1 MKKLFTLAVTMLL
14 AGALSFAQTGS
25 TDKPAGTTKTTDAS
39 SGKKGK
45 AKSKKGSAKKGKK
58 KSGSSAPATPPSPK

>member
-14 AGALSFAQTGS
+14 AGTLSFAQTGGS
-25 TDKPAGTTKTTDAS
+25 TDKPAGTTKTD

-45 AKSKKGSAKKGKK
+45 SKGKKGGKKSKKGQGTT
-58 KSGSSAPATPPSPK
+58 APATPAPK

>member
-14 AGALSFAQTGS
+14 AGSLSFAQAPSS

-39 SGKKGK
+39 SSKKGK
-45 AKSKKGSAKKGKK
+45 AKSKSKKGTK
-58 KSGSSAPATPPSPK
+58 KSKKGESSPTPK